1 MNVYVYTLEGAPEAL
16 RPWADVLGQPLYH
29 WVADAARL
37 EMGTDVPA
45 DWKDQGAVFGPR
57 GELRW
62 RRAAESNALKY
73 QALLLTDAPVDGLSP
88 LSGEWE
94 AKSEDFFLH
103 NLNDRKLKPNFT
115 AYPHGAVSGRFRAR
129 VYYRDGVATL
139 ISPRG
144 LVVEGGHDAKR

>member
-1 MNVYVYTLEGAPEAL
+1 MNVYVYALEGILETL
-16 RPWADVLGQPLYH
+16 RTWADRLGQPLYH

-45 DWKDQGAVFGPR
+45 DWKDQGAVFSPK

-62 RRAAESNALKY
+62 RRVAEGNALGY

-88 LSGEWE
+88 LPGEWE
-94 AKSEDFFLH
+94 AKSEEFFLQ
-103 NLNDRKLKPNFT
+103 NLNDRKLKPNFAT
-115 AYPHGAVSGRFRAR
+115 YPHGAVSGRFRAR

-139 ISPRG
+139 ISPRE
-144 LVVEGGHDAKR
+144 LVVEGGHDAGR